1 VSKELAKLWQKAVMK
16 YFDEAA
22 FHLSG
27 RNNKPEKNLHNF

>member
-1 VSKELAKLWQKAVMK
+1 MK